1 MNDLSK
7 ERSMLSAIWFFV
19 KANWMTYS
27 IVSLGL
33 LVSYG
38 LFVVPTQMTQKVI
51 NQISQGTLT
60 QESLLWSVFIVLLAG
75 IVTYIADLI
84 WVRLLFGKASR
95 YRFELRRGLFNKLIH
110 MRTPFYEKFR
120 SGDMLTRFTNDTN
133 DYSELLGFGV
143 MSIFS
148 ALGTI
153 FFVLPAMVLIS
164 WQITLLASLPIL
176 ILGIIVYW
184 ISTKQEIASEESR
197 EAVANLSNEVLEVIE
212 GIRVTRAYG
221 KKDLGARRFQK
232 KTEQLVLKNDKIMF
246 YQSAYGRL
254 ALTFLG
260 LSTALVVG
268 FGGYYMSMGS
278 LQLGDVVALQ
288 LYAIMLM
295 DPMWVL
301 SDMVLVYQIGKVAY
315 DKLTE
320 LMNSTDDMEEDGQLQ
335 ADALERITF
344 RDYSFAYAGSD
355 LPTLKN
361 INLTLE
367 KGQTL
372 GIVGK
377 TGSGKTTLVRQ
388 LLRQYPIGTGQYL
401 VNGRPITQFMR
412 QSLEDKL
419 GYVPQEHILF
429 SRSVADNIRFGQPE
443 AKAVKVMNAVEA
455 AVFAEDVTRM
465 SQGLETM
472 VGEKGVSISGGQ
484 KQRISIARALIKE
497 PELLI
502 LDDSLSAVDA
512 KTERKIIEN
521 IQQLRQGKT
530 NVIVT
535 HRLSAVNHADWVIV
549 LENGQV
555 VEEGRPADLL
565 TQGGWYFEQY
575 QRQQSEETIGGA

>member
-1 MNDLSK
+1 MK
-7 ERSMLSAIWFFV
+7 ETKSSQSMLAAIWSFV
-19 KANWMTYS
+19 KTNWMTYS
-27 IVSLGL
+27 VVAVGL
-33 LVSYG
+33 TISYG
-38 LFVVPTQMTQKVI
+38 LFVVPTKMTQTVI
-51 NQISQGTLT
+51 NHISQGTLT
-60 QESLLWSVFIVLLAG
+60 RENLIRAIATVLIAG
-75 IVTYIADLI
+75 MVTYIADHI
-84 WVRLLFGKASR
+84 WVRLLFGKAST
-95 YRFELRRGLFNKLIH
+95 YRFDLRRRLFGKLIQ

-153 FFVLPAMVLIS
+153 VFVLPAMVMLS
-164 WQITLLASLPIL
+164 WQITLLAALPII
-176 ILGIIVYW
+176 ILGVLVYL
-184 ISTKQEIASEESR
+184 ISAKQEIASEESR
-197 EAVANLSNEVLEVIE
+197 EAVAQLSNEVLEVVE

-221 KKDLGARRFQK
+221 KKELGARRFQE
-232 KTEQLVLKNDKIMF
+232 KTANLVKKNDRIMF

-254 ALTFLG
+254 SLTFLG
-260 LSTALVVG
+260 ISTAFVVG
-268 FGGYYMSMGS
+268 FGGHYMTQGQ

-301 SDMVLVYQIGKVAY
+301 SDMVLIYQIGKVAF

-320 LMNSTDDMEEDGQLQ
+320 LMETTDDMEEDGQL
-335 ADALERITF
+335 AFGELDRIHF
-344 RDYSFAYAGSD
+344 EDYSFTYSGSQQPALD
-355 LPTLKN
+355 HITV
-361 INLTLE
+361 ILE

-388 LLRQYPIGTGQYL
+388 LLRQYPVGTGQYL
-401 VNGRPITQFMR
+401 VNDRPITSYRRRGF
-412 QSLEDKL
+412 EDKL

-429 SRSVADNIRFGQPE
+429 SRSVEDNIRFGQPNS
-443 AKAVKVMNAVEA
+443 KAVQIIDAVEA
-455 AVFAEDVTRM
+455 AAFSEDLERM
-465 SQGLETM
+465 SEGLSTM

-512 KTERKIIEN
+512 KTERQIIET
-521 IQQLRQGKT
+521 IQKLRAGKT

-535 HRLSAVNHADWVIV
+535 HRLSAVQHADWVIV
-549 LENGQV
+549 LDEGRV
-555 VEEGRPADLL
+555 IEEGRPEELVR
-565 TQGGWYFEQY
+565 QNGWYAEQY
-575 QRQQSEETIGGA
+575 QRQQSEEGGA